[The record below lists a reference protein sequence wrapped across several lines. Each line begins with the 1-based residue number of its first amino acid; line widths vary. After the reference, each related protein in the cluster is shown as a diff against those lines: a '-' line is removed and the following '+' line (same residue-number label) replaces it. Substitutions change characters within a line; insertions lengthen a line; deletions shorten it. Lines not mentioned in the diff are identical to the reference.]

1 MYVSWESMG
10 VLVEKTVCEIINK
23 NIYCKK
29 KTVDPPSSFSLL
41 RPVRVNGNLPF
52 HLLCDFL

>member
-29 KTVDPPSSFSLL
+29 KTVDPP
-41 RPVRVNGNLPF
+41 
-52 HLLCDFL
+52 

>member
-29 KTVDPPSSFSLL
+29 KTVE
-41 RPVRVNGNLPF
+41 PVSVNGNLPF